1 MKDNTVIARSEATK
15 QSIKARLLRVL
26 CTLAMTVLVI
36 QNALAA
42 ENATDS
48 KKFYEAAVKAQPK
61 NANAHYDLG
70 NVYFM
75 EERYADALANY
86 LEAGSLGLAA
96 VRMGNYYF
104 NVSVCYFKL
113 GKTEEAIRSV
123 EACLKI
129 DPGRKSARDMLAV
142 YESSIE

>member
-1 MKDNTVIARSEATK
+1 MKRYICIVALM
-15 QSIKARLLRVL
+15 LLFAVR
-26 CTLAMTVLVI
+26 AY
-36 QNALAA
+36 AA
-42 ENATDS
+42 ENAADS

-86 LEAGSLGLAA
+86 LDAGSLGLAA

-104 NVSVCYFKL
+104 NVSVCYAKL
-113 GKTEEAIRSV
+113 GDMDEAIRYV

-129 DPGRKSARDMLAV
+129 EPDRKSAKDLLAI
-142 YESSIE
+142 YKSQAE

>member
-1 MKDNTVIARSEATK
+1 MSYPHCSR
-15 QSIKARLLRVL
+15 RLNVGYI
-26 CTLAMTVLVI
+26 TLMLLFAVG
-36 QNALAA
+36 AYAA
-42 ENATDS
+42 ENAEDS

-104 NVSVCYFKL
+104 NVSVCYAKL
-113 GKTEEAIRSV
+113 GDTDEAIRSV

-129 DPGRKSARDMLAV
+129 DPDRKSAKDLLAI
-142 YESSIE
+142 YKNAR